1 MSFLN
6 QAGVER
12 PPKRPQGESNQQH
25 EMQTVRCKVLVV
37 DDHVAMLER
46 VEVLLAPKF
55 DIVGKC
61 ASGEVA
67 LQEVTKLEPDVVVL
81 DISMPPGLSGI
92 ELARMIRQ
100 HSAKPRF
107 VYLTNHEDAG
117 LALATQEE
125 GGYAYVVKRCLAT
138 DLVAAIE
145 AVRRGENFVSDLTS

>member
-12 PPKRPQGESNQQH
+12 PSKRHQDERS
-25 EMQTVRCKVLVV
+25 EQTEIQTRRCKVLVV

-46 VEVLLAPKF
+46 VEVLLAAKF
-55 DIVGKC
+55 EIVGKC
-61 ASGEVA
+61 ASGEAA
-67 LQEVTKLEPDVVVL
+67 LQQVSRLEPDVVVL

-100 HSAKPRF
+100 SNAKPRF

-117 LALATQEE
+117 LALATKEE
-125 GGYAYVVKRCLAT
+125 GGYAYVVKRRLAT

-145 AVRRGENFVSDLTS
+145 AVRRGESFVSDLTS

>member
-1 MSFLN
+1 MNFLN
-6 QAGVER
+6 RSGVER
-12 PPKRPQGESNQQH
+12 PSERRQEKSSEQRETQMS
-25 EMQTVRCKVLVV
+25 RCRVLVV
-37 DDHVAMLER
+37 DDHPAMLER
-46 VEVLLAPKF
+46 VEALLGAKF

-61 ASGEVA
+61 ANGEEALEEVA
-67 LQEVTKLEPDVVVL
+67 KLQPDVVVL

-100 HSAKPRF
+100 RSAKPRF

-117 LALATQEE
+117 LARATREE

-145 AVRRGENFVSDLTS
+145 AVRRGESFVSELAS